1 MAKRG
6 TKTLKLEG
14 KTCRLGKISNNLERA
29 GEDYITGF
37 TIPFSDLMLTKAEL
51 NTLMRDKDC
60 HASWFNAASGGK
72 AVEPMPW
79 WGGVPFYLDE
89 TFEADKAM
97 VTVSGDNDL
106 EFEAKGD
113 PKEDD
118 YRPASIISK
127 LTLRPQVGGMTE
139 VRGSIYLR
147 PGIGKTNLALQN
159 HQHREVKL
167 TLQAKVQEADK
178 RQPQLPLNEGTD
190 NPETTPAVPPTAATL
205 AH

>member
-6 TKTLKLEG
+6 SKVLKLEG
-14 KTCRLGKISNNLERA
+14 KTCRLGKVSNNLERQ
-29 GEDYITGF
+29 GSNYVTGF

-60 HASWFNAASGGK
+60 HASWFNTGGAGK
-72 AVEPMPW
+72 AIEPMPW

-97 VTVSGDNDL
+97 IVVSGDKEL
-106 EFEAKGD
+106 EFESSGD

-118 YRPASIISK
+118 YRPAVIVSK

-139 VRGSIYLR
+139 LRGSVYLR
-147 PGIGKTNLALQN
+147 PGIGRTNLALQD
-159 HQHREVKL
+159 HQHREVKIS
-167 TLQAKVQEADK
+167 LQAKVAEKDSA
-178 RQPQLPLNEGTD
+178 QPQLPLNEGSD
-190 NPETTPAVPPTAATL
+190 SATTPAVPPTAATL